1 MNCYKFEENITKFID
16 NELKQDFRKLFLD
29 HRDTCDQCSKK
40 LDGINNNILTFNQFS
55 DLTTSDNFLE
65 GLNQKIFDYN
75 NNPSIWKKIKSFKI
89 FETPPVYVLGYSAA
103 LILCIFSS
111 YSLINMDRTNYRDL
125 NNKVTASLNKN
136 IKQNNKSYIANDI
149 DMNIDKPLVADAD
162 PIINKQVKQNNKSKP
177 RNYKKPTDQ
186 PIIQV
191 SNNKNKPK
199 LNQRMRLSN
208 NQLLESYNNQTESMM
223 KSRKMSPQ
231 NFKEDY
237 IVNYEEK
244 NRYFQKRK
252 DSLKK
257 ILNNTSDKK
266 IVLDIKK
273 QIEKDSLEQLRFY
286 RNFDKIMLD

>member
-1 MNCYKFEENITKFID
+1 
-16 NELKQDFRKLFLD
+16 
-29 HRDTCDQCSKK
+29 
-40 LDGINNNILTFNQFS
+40 
-55 DLTTSDNFLE
+55 
-65 GLNQKIFDYN
+65 
-75 NNPSIWKKIKSFKI
+75 
-89 FETPPVYVLGYSAA
+89 
-103 LILCIFSS
+103 
-111 YSLINMDRTNYRDL
+111 MDRTNYRDL

-149 DMNIDKPLVADAD
+149 DMDIDKPLVADAD

-186 PIIQV
+186 PIMQV
-191 SNNKNKPK
+191 SNNKNKSK